1 MNAQDATQTPGRP
14 WVGALTEHA
23 DFVAASELYQRVF
36 AYSSASYALNAN
48 LLTALVHNAGTAVG
62 ARSPQGDLIGFAY
75 GFMGV
80 EGDEVY
86 HYSQAAVVD
95 PAWQGHGLGR
105 RLKLAQGEM
114 VLALGVTHMRWAYN
128 PVFARNGHF
137 NLNSLG
143 GIAIDFLPDYYGR
156 PDTDRLLVDWALDGS
171 HEIYRDLRRLCP
183 PSSIMGAP
191 VGTAVAAEEVLGG
204 SWVVLPA
211 HHVAGAHD
219 DGAREAGRAL
229 REGLLDVFAGGG
241 VLVSCV
247 KVDADTAVYLCAPRA
262 RTMALVEEGGEA
274 A

>member
-1 MNAQDATQTPGRP
+1 MSASDTPQPSEDP
-14 WVGALTEHA
+14 WVGPLTDHT

-48 LLTALVHNAGTAVG
+48 LLMALVHNGGTAVG
-62 ARSPQGDLIGFAY
+62 ARSPRGELIGFAY

-80 EGDEVY
+80 DRDEVY

-105 RLKLAQGEM
+105 RLKLAQREV
-114 VLALGVTHMRWAYN
+114 VLSLGVTHMRWAYN

-156 PDTDRLLVDWALDGS
+156 PDTDRLLVDWALDGA
-171 HEIYRDLRRLCP
+171 HEIYGDLRRLRP
-183 PSSIMGAP
+183 PSSVLEAP
-191 VGTAVAAEEVLGG
+191 VGTAVPAEEVLDG
-204 SWVVLPA
+204 SWVVFPA
-211 HHVAGAHD
+211 HHVAGAHSD
-219 DGAREAGRAL
+219 EAREAGRAL
-229 REGLLDVFAGGG
+229 RRGLSEVFADGG

-247 KVDADTAVYLCAPRA
+247 KVGPDTAVYLRAPRA
-262 RTMALVEEGGEA
+262 RALALVGEGGEA

>member
-1 MNAQDATQTPGRP
+1 MNALDTAEPSGRP
-14 WVGALTEHA
+14 WVGPLTEHA

-36 AYSSASYALNAN
+36 SYSTASYALNAN
-48 LLTALVHNAGTAVG
+48 LLMALVRNGGTAVG
-62 ARSPQGDLIGFAY
+62 ARSPRGELIGFAY

-105 RLKLAQGEM
+105 RLKLAQRDV
-114 VLALGVTHMRWAYN
+114 VLDLGITHMRWAYN

-156 PDTDRLLVDWALDGS
+156 PDTDRLLIDWALDGA
-171 HEIYRDLRRLCP
+171 HEIYGDLRRLRP
-183 PSSIMGAP
+183 PSSVLEAP
-191 VGTAVAAEEVLGG
+191 VGTAVPAEEVLDG

-211 HHVAGAHD
+211 HHVAGAHTEE
-219 DGAREAGRAL
+219 AREAGRAL
-229 REGLLDVFAGGG
+229 RRGLVDVFAGGG

-247 KVDADTAVYLCAPRA
+247 KVGADTAVYLRAPRA
-262 RTMALVEEGGEA
+262 RSLALVGEGGEA